1 MRLSAVRSVRK
12 KIVNVFSAITFQN
25 IKLGKRGQRSVSQ
38 AYTKRAVCKKNER
51 IKIHI
56 ICILW
61 RYTCRFYRRATV
73 YAKKSAV
80 YAKPIDFFNILGY
93 NSFVNSR
100 RAYDNCDNLHYVCR
114 HHHHHPPLQTF
125 SPNKRGKR
133 QACRFFRFMTCFAL
147 FPIAAKGETA
157 LYIVAQK
164 IQTHFRNEKS
174 ARRPFRAQFISLPF
188 ALPNLPFTSG
198 SHQIRSR
205 RDPHAPRGGFDM
217 RRFLKNFRSSAP
229 LTR

>member
-1 MRLSAVRSVRK
+1 M
-12 KIVNVFSAITFQN
+12 Q
-25 IKLGKRGQRSVSQ
+25 
-38 AYTKRAVCKKNER
+38 KNER

-61 RYTCRFYRRATV
+61 RYTCRFYRRTTV

-80 YAKPIDFFNILGY
+80 YAKPIDFFDILGY
-93 NSFVNSR
+93 NPFVSSR

-114 HHHHHPPLQTF
+114 HHHHHHPPLQTF

-133 QACRFFRFMTCFAL
+133 QVCRFFRFMPCFAL
-147 FPIAAKGETA
+147 CPIAAKGETA
-157 LYIVAQK
+157 LHIVTQK

-188 ALPNLPFTSG
+188 AFAGFAVYGRLASNSV
-198 SHQIRSR
+198 
-205 RDPHAPRGGFDM
+205 APRSARPP
-217 RRFLKNFRSSAP
+217 RRF
-229 LTR
+229 